1 MQGWRSLRRA
11 RRGDPRPPLPRSAI
25 QLCRG
30 HRCRRRSSQG
40 QGEPREHS
48 DHRHRPGE
56 RHPAAIFCRPLGR
69 CDRCELG
76 RGNDDL
82 TNPLWSGRS
91 VVRGGSGTDRI
102 VGRQDGDY
110 IDLRYRTWAPGTGL
124 IRGFETVWGMG
135 GDNEIAG
142 RSADETLVGGRGN
155 DAVLGN
161 RSADQLFGSAG
172 DDSLSG
178 GRGPIPAAAG
188 QVATPA
194 PQSHSASTARSCR
207 IDSHRGRPARIRAW
221 RMGVADR
228 RTAAPDGGRPRTAR
242 DRSPRLKSST
252 TWWPLVRR
260 SIRPARRRRPGEDS
274 ARVSQV
280 WTSIRSSACE

>member
-1 MQGWRSLRRA
+1 MRLLDDSCRTGVRPDSVQAFGGNRYDVETTAGRTRILDWCKGGEVYGGPGEEILDLRSQ
-11 RRGDPRPPLPRSAI
+11 D
-25 QLCRG
+25 
-30 HRCRRRSSQG
+30 RRSNCVVDTGAGDDQARVGVSRG
-40 QGEPREHS
+40 NTATIDTGLGN
-48 DHRHRPGE
+48 DILRPSF
-56 RHPAAIFCRPLGR
+56 AARWAGVIDAR
-69 CDRCELG
+69 LG

-178 GRGPIPAAAG
+178 GPGSDSGSGGPGRDACSSIAQRVNCEIVPNRLSSWPAGTHKGLAYG
-188 QVATPA
+188 CRR
-194 PQSHSASTARSCR
+194 SAN
-207 IDSHRGRPARIRAW
+207 
-221 RMGVADR
+221 R
-228 RTAAPDGGRPRTAR
+228 RT
-242 DRSPRLKSST
+242 
-252 TWWPLVRR
+252 
-260 SIRPARRRRPGEDS
+260 
-274 ARVSQV
+274 
-280 WTSIRSSACE
+280 